1 MNKTESFDFLEELW
15 KIILERSEKSSP
27 KDSYVAYLLSQG
39 PEDCAK
45 KLGEESIETVI
56 ASLKD
61 EKKEIVHESA
71 DLLFHLLVLWKAKG
85 ISPNVVMDELKSR
98 KNISGFKEKQNR

>member
-15 KIILERSEKSSP
+15 KIITERSEKSSP

-61 EKKEIVHESA
+61 EK
-71 DLLFHLLVLWKAKG
+71 
-85 ISPNVVMDELKSR
+85 N
-98 KNISGFKEKQNR
+98 KNYEYCEAL